1 MSSEGRE
8 VDAEVE
14 VEDNS
19 NAKILEEFKSTLDG
33 LTFNSRPM
41 ITTLTQL
48 AEENMSLAQE
58 FVGMVENRVE
68 KCVPSQKLYAFY
80 VMDSICKNAGSP
92 YTIYFSKNLHKLFR
106 KAYLLVDNQTRTKMI
121 SMFKTWLSKL
131 VGVPSDT
138 KLQAKVAILKQ
149 LRQELQKEQLAPEF

>member
-121 SMFKTWLSKL
+121 SMFKTWL
-131 VGVPSDT
+131 VPLPAGDLMFDHSS
-138 KLQAKVAILKQ
+138 LESI
-149 LRQELQKEQLAPEF
+149 E